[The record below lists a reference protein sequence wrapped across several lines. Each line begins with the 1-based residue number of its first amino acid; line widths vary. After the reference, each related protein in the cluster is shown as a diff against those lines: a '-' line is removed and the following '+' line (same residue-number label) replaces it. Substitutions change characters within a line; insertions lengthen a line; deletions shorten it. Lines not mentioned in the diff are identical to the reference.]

1 MPSARSNLG
10 TRGEA
15 LAAAHLE
22 GLGMCIA
29 RRNYR
34 TRYGEVDLV
43 AQEGDTLVFVE
54 VKTRRGSSYGTPEE
68 SVTPRKL
75 DHLAKTAAV
84 YLQEHGL
91 EQSAWRVDLIAIK
104 LGKDGPAINHVRSI
118 VEREP
123 A

>member
-1 MPSARSNLG
+1 MPSARSKLG

-22 GLGMCIA
+22 ALGMCIA
-29 RRNYR
+29 GRNYR
-34 TRYGEVDLV
+34 TRYGEVDLI

-75 DHLAKTAAV
+75 DRLAKTAAL

-91 EQSAWRVDLIAIK
+91 EQSAWRVDLLAIK
-104 LGKDGPAINHVRSI
+104 LGKDGPSINHVRSI

-123 A
+123 G

>member
-1 MPSARSNLG
+1 MPSARSTLG

-22 GLGMCIA
+22 GLGMRIA
-29 RRNYR
+29 ARNYR
-34 TRYGEVDLV
+34 SRYGEVDLV
-43 AQEGDTLVFVE
+43 AHDGDTLVFVE
-54 VKTRRGSSYGTPEE
+54 VKTRRGSTYGTPEE

-75 DHLAKTAAV
+75 DRLAKTAAL

-91 EQSAWRVDLIAIK
+91 EQRPWRVDLLAIK
-104 LGKDGPAINHVRSI
+104 LGKDGPSINHVRSI
-118 VEREP
+118 VERDP

>member
-1 MPSARSNLG
+1 MPSARSKLG

-22 GLGMCIA
+22 ALGMCIA
-29 RRNYR
+29 GRNYR
-34 TRYGEVDLV
+34 TRYGEVDLI

-75 DHLAKTAAV
+75 DRLAKTAAL

-91 EQSAWRVDLIAIK
+91 EQSAWRVDLLAIK
-104 LGKDGPAINHVRSI
+104 LGKDGPSINHVRSI
-118 VEREP
+118 VERDP
-123 A
+123 G

>member
-29 RRNYR
+29 ARNYR

-43 AQEGDTLVFVE
+43 AHEGDTLVFVE
-54 VKTRRGSSYGTPEE
+54 VKTRRSNAYGAPEE
-68 SVTPRKL
+68 SITPRKL
-75 DHLAKTAAV
+75 DRLAKTAAL

-91 EQSAWRVDLIAIK
+91 EQRAWRVDLLAIM
-104 LGKDGPAINHVRSI
+104 LGKDGPSINHVRSI
-118 VEREP
+118 VERDP

>member
-29 RRNYR
+29 TRNYR
-34 TRYGEVDLV
+34 SRYGEVDLV
-43 AQEGDTLVFVE
+43 AHDGDTLVFVE
-54 VKTRRGSSYGTPEE
+54 VKTRRTNSYGTPEE
-68 SVTPRKL
+68 SITPRKL
-75 DHLAKTAAV
+75 DRLAKTAAR

-91 EQSAWRVDLIAIK
+91 EQRPWRVDLVAIK
-104 LGKDGPAINHVRSI
+104 LGKDGPTFNHVRSI
-118 VEREP
+118 VERDP
-123 A
+123 G

>member
-29 RRNYR
+29 GRNYR
-34 TRYGEVDLV
+34 SRYGEVDLI
-43 AQEGDTLVFVE
+43 AQEGDTVVFVE
-54 VKTRRGSSYGTPEE
+54 VKTRRNESYGTPEE

-75 DHLAKTAAV
+75 DRLAKTAAL

-91 EQSAWRVDLIAIK
+91 EQHAWRVDLIAIK
-104 LGKDGPAINHVRSI
+104 LGKDAPAINHVRSI

-123 A
+123 G

>member
-1 MPSARSNLG
+1 MPSGRSNLG

-29 RRNYR
+29 ARNYR
-34 TRYGEVDLV
+34 SRYGEVDLI
-43 AQEGDTLVFVE
+43 AQEGGTLVFVE
-54 VKTRRGSSYGTPEE
+54 VKTRRGTSYGTPEE

-75 DHLAKTAAV
+75 DRLAKTAAL
-84 YLQEHGL
+84 YLQANGL
-91 EQSAWRVDLIAIK
+91 EQRPWRVDLLAIK
-104 LGKDGPAINHVRSI
+104 LGKDGPSINHVRSI
-118 VEREP
+118 VERDP